1 MKSTLWERSVR
12 DDARQVCSQPRRC
25 YNGAMVARQP
35 VAMANWKMEMT
46 IAESLA
52 YLRRFQEKAG
62 RLTRQ
67 VEVILC
73 PPYTSLYPMAQALGA
88 SPIELGVQ
96 TVSTAAGGART
107 GEVSARLVADAG
119 ARWVV
124 LGHWELRRHL
134 GETDEMVNQKV
145 HRTLK
150 AGLRPILLAGEARD
164 MGAELVGPALSR
176 QLACV
181 LDGCAVEQVAAMVIV
196 YEPES
201 TIGVTEP
208 APPGHVDAGCRWIRH
223 WVAARLGEDTAQ
235 AVRILYGGSVTPV
248 FARSLLALPD
258 VDGFGASR
266 KGRDPDAFC
275 ELVQLIA
282 QARSPG
288 G

>member
-1 MKSTLWERSVR
+1 
-12 DDARQVCSQPRRC
+12 
-25 YNGAMVARQP
+25 
-35 VAMANWKMEMT
+35 MANWKMEMT
-46 IAESLA
+46 IVESLA
-52 YLRRFQEKAG
+52 YLRRFQEQAG
-62 RLTRQ
+62 RLTTQ
-67 VEVILC
+67 VQVILC

-96 TVSTAAGGART
+96 TVSAAAGGART
-107 GEVSARLVADAG
+107 GEVSAQLVADAG
-119 ARWVV
+119 ARWAL
-124 LGHWELRRHL
+124 LGHWELRRHM
-134 GETDEMVNQKV
+134 GETDEMVNHKV
-145 HRTLK
+145 HRALE
-150 AGLRPILLAGEARD
+150 AGLRPMLLVGEACD
-164 MGAELVGPALSR
+164 VGAELVGTALGR

-181 LDGCAVEQVAAMVIV
+181 LDGCSTEQVAAMVIV

-208 APPGHVDAGCRWIRH
+208 APPDHIHAGCRWIRH
-223 WVAARLGEDTAQ
+223 WLATHLGGDTAQ
-235 AVRILYGGSVTPV
+235 AVRILYGGSVSPAS
-248 FARSLLALPD
+248 ARNLLALPD